1 MLRQRADV
9 PTPRISLSTQ
19 TVHLHLYL
27 LIEYSVAPQEGAQE
41 VLAQQG
47 AAMRMKIED
56 RWHCT
61 NPACGCEVLVERGGM
76 VEGKNPRCSCGAGMK
91 KKYAPPVLAH
101 LDLLGVEE
109 TPEVTARK

>member
-1 MLRQRADV
+1 
-9 PTPRISLSTQ
+9 
-19 TVHLHLYL
+19 LHLYL
-27 LIEYSVAPQEGAQE
+27 LIEYSAVSREAAQK
-41 VLAQQG
+41 VLAKQG
-47 AAMRMKIED
+47 AAMRMKTED

-101 LDLLGVEE
+101 LDLLGAEE
-109 TPEVTARK
+109 TPEVTASKE